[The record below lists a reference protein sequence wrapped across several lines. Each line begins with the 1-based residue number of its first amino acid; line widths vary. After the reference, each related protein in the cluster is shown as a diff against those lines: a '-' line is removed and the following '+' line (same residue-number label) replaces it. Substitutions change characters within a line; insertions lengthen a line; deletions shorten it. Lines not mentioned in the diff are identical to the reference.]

1 MLQQIVT
8 TLTQDEGILLGAI
21 LGSLGILGGT
31 VIAATAVISQAWR
44 RARQTED
51 INALKHA
58 LIERGMSAEEI
69 ATVIRATPKRDFGF
83 GFGKHHGRCHQQAHA
98 AC

>member
-31 VIAATAVISQAWR
+31 VIATAAVVSQAWR

-58 LIERGMSAEEI
+58 MIERGMSAEEI
-69 ATVIRATPKRDFGF
+69 ATVVRATPRRHFGF
-83 GFGKHHGRCHQQAHA
+83 PMEMGRRHQCDRA
-98 AC
+98 AAVC

>member
-1 MLQQIVT
+1 MLQQIVN

-31 VIAATAVISQAWR
+31 VIATAALVSQAWR

-58 LIERGMSAEEI
+58 MLERGMSAEEI
-69 ATVIRATPKRDFGF
+69 ATVIRATPKRAFGF
-83 GFGKHHGRCHQQAHA
+83 GFDKHQGLRHQQAHA
-98 AC
+98 HC